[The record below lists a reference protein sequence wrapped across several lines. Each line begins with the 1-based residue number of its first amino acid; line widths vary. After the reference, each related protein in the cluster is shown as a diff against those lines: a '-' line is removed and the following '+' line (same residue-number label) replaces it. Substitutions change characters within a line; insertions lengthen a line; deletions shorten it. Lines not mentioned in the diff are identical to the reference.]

1 MSTIES
7 KLSPFDQTLA
17 QLKKIREN
25 IVPRIVQFSRLVV
38 TDYLRPHEPQ
48 HARPPCPSPTPG
60 VYPNSCTLCQ

>member
-25 IVPRIVQFSRLVV
+25 IVPRIVQFSRLVM
-38 TDYLRPHEPQ
+38 TDYL
-48 HARPPCPSPTPG
+48 
-60 VYPNSCTLCQ
+60 